1 VVEGD
6 ALAVDPTG
14 VAPSDGA
21 FRIVSNLPYNV
32 GTALLTRWVEAPA
45 WPPRWDRLVLMFQR
59 EVAER
64 VVAGPEDRAAYGRL
78 GVLCGWRTQARI
90 LFNVPPAAFTPPP
103 NVMSAVVELTP
114 RADPLPCSVGPLAS
128 VTQAAFGQRRKM
140 LRQAL
145 KSLPLLGGHA
155 VSPATLLE
163 AACIEPTLRAEE
175 VDVAGFV
182 HLTNTWLALA
192 GAAVPQA
199 SPSR

>member
-1 VVEGD
+1 
-6 ALAVDPTG
+6 
-14 VAPSDGA
+14 
-21 FRIVSNLPYNV
+21 
-32 GTALLTRWVEAPA
+32 
-45 WPPRWDRLVLMFQR
+45 
-59 EVAER
+59 
-64 VVAGPEDRAAYGRL
+64 
-78 GVLCGWRTQARI
+78 
-90 LFNVPPAAFTPPP
+90 
-103 NVMSAVVELTP
+103 
-114 RADPLPCSVGPLAS
+114 
-128 VTQAAFGQRRKM
+128 M